1 MILNEPD
8 FYGEKAAARILQVH
22 PDTLRRYRSQG
33 RIPFYRSST
42 GRVGYTFADL
52 MAFALAQRV
61 EAALPM
67 PVHTRPACNVINRVL

>member
-1 MILNEPD
+1 MISNEPD

-52 MAFALAQRV
+52 MAFAMAQRV

-67 PVHTRPACNVINRVL
+67 PVLTRPAGNITDRAI

>member
-1 MILNEPD
+1 VLSNEPD

-61 EAALPM
+61 EAALPL
-67 PVHTRPACNVINRVL
+67 PVQTRPACNVINRVL